1 MLTNFRYQ
9 QSDAVLK
16 VALKA
21 NERIVAIENIRQDR
35 DKIQEHIALLVEE
48 KTHLENQKKVL
59 PLDLQVLEKIHLYIL
74 IFRNN

>member
-59 PLDLQVLEKIHLYIL
+59 PLDLQVLENSSIHTY
-74 IFRNN
+74 F